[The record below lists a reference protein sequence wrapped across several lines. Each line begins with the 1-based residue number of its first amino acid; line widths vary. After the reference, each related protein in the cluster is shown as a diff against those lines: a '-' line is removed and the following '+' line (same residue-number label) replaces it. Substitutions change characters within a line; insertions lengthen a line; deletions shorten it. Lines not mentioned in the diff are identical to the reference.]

1 VQFGQKSF
9 LNTFFAYGNQEYEY
23 RHNNNRSRYD
33 GDAIYASIELFRH
46 SLQKIKLQLTPL
58 FAVDFQKAWSDNFIA
73 ADTAQKI
80 ERSSVGQTV
89 LRIGLNSKF
98 QSSDMINFRTRL
110 QYGVQI
116 GGDLYGAVRTS
127 FLSNPGESRTL
138 TGVNLGRN
146 MFNVGVG
153 IDIRNIKSQHS
164 RLFADYDLDLGE
176 RSTAHTAQLGIVTT
190 F

>member
-1 VQFGQKSF
+1 MNAV
-9 LNTFFAYGNQEYEY
+9 
-23 RHNNNRSRYD
+23 
-33 GDAIYASIELFRH
+33 YASIEFFRH
-46 SLQKIKLQLTPL
+46 SLQKSKLQLTPL

-98 QSSDMINFRTRL
+98 QSSDMINLRTRL

-116 GGDLYGAVRTS
+116 GGNLYGAVRTS

-153 IDIRNIKSQHS
+153 FDIRNIKSQHS